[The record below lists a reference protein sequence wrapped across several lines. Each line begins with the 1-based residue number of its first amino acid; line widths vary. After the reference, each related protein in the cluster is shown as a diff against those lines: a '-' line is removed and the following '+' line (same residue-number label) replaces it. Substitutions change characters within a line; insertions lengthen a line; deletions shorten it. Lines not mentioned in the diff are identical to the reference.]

1 MQNKTPLEQAIT
13 IAGNQ
18 VILAEKIGVTP
29 QAVQQWKKN
38 NKVPAER
45 VISVERLTGVSR
57 HDIRPDIYPRESSSA
72 A

>member
-1 MQNKTPLEQAIT
+1 MKKETPLQKAINA
-13 IAGNQ
+13 AGSQ
-18 VILAEKIGVTP
+18 VILADLLGVTP

-45 VISVERLTGVSR
+45 VISIERLTGVSR
-57 HDIRPDIYPRESSSA
+57 HDIRPDIYPRETNFA

>member
-1 MQNKTPLEQAIT
+1 MKKETPLEKAIN

-18 VILAEKIGVTP
+18 VILAEQLGVTP

-57 HDIRPDIYPRESSSA
+57 HDIRPDIYPPETTCAS
-72 A
+72 